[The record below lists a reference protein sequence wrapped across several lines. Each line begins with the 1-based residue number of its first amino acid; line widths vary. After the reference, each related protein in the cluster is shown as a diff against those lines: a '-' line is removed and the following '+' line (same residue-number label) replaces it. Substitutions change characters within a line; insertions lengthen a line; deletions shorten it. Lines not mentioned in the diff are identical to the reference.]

1 MSFTTVYLGRF
12 FFLSYLYVITILLR
26 RYTLFCSTIPD
37 VCIAWELFTL
47 NMLCSLWCQCI
58 WRNMIMIWK
67 LGFVL
72 FLNYEYCFSKVLA
85 AAYYVWLNMCW
96 FPLAISGGYPY
107 IREVRS
113 SAAFHVSGEKEK
125 KVIINKP
132 NAFSHLSLIIL
143 RRKSLIV
150 YHCMF

>member
-1 MSFTTVYLGRF
+1 MSFTTMYLGRF
-12 FFLSYLYVITILLR
+12 FFSSYLYVITILLR

-107 IREVRS
+107 IRSKIKCGFSRQWR
-113 SAAFHVSGEKEK
+113 KRK
-125 KVIINKP
+125 KKKIITNKP

-150 YHCMF
+150 YL